1 MSHTKLFIPGPV
13 EVRPEI
19 LHAQTAPMI
28 GHRSGECDALLAS
41 IEGKIKQVFMTK
53 SRVYIVAASGSGLQ
67 EAAIRNGVREDRR
80 VACFVNG
87 AFSQRWHEV
96 AAGCGK
102 HAVRCDVPW
111 GQPVRPADVD
121 AALAGGAWDAVTV
134 VHNETSTGATSPVGE
149 IAALL
154 RAKYPDTLIFVDA
167 VSSIAGDW
175 IPTDE
180 WGLDVCLTSSQ
191 KALALPPGLAF
202 AAVSD
207 RMLARAK
214 EVTGRGWYF
223 DFLLLEKYL
232 LKNTTP
238 ATPAISL
245 LRAADRQ
252 LSDILAEGME
262 ARVARHHR
270 LAGMTQQWAQEHGF
284 GLFAA
289 EGYRSQT
296 VTCIEN
302 TPGVDYAALST
313 FLKSRGLAIS
323 NGYGDLKGK
332 TFRIAHMGDVT
343 DGEMREVLDA
353 ISDFLRG
360 AETNP

>member
-1 MSHTKLFIPGPV
+1 MSHTRLFIPGPT
-13 EVRPEI
+13 EVRADV
-19 LHAQTAPMI
+19 LQAQTAPMI
-28 GHRSGECDALLAS
+28 GHRSGDCDALIAS
-41 IEGKIKQVFMTK
+41 VESKIKQVFMTNN
-53 SRVYIVAASGSGLQ
+53 RVYILAASGSGLQ
-67 EAAIRNGVREDRR
+67 EAAIRNGVREGRR
-80 VACFVNG
+80 VANFVNG

-96 AAGCGK
+96 AVGCGK
-102 HAVRCDVPW
+102 QAVKFDVPW
-111 GQPVRPADVD
+111 GQPVRPADVE
-121 AALAGGAWDAVTV
+121 AALAGGAWDAITV

-154 RAKYPDTLIFVDA
+154 RAQYPDTLLFVDA

-180 WGLDVCLTSSQ
+180 WGLDICLTSSQ
-191 KALALPPGLAF
+191 KALALPPGLSF

-207 RMLARAK
+207 RVLARAK

-232 LKNTTP
+232 AKNTTP

-245 LRAADRQ
+245 LRAADQQ
-252 LSDILAEGME
+252 LDHILAEGL
-262 ARVARHHR
+262 AGRVERHR
-270 LAGMTQQWAQEHGF
+270 CLAGMTQQWALGHGF

-289 EGYRSQT
+289 DGCRSQT

-302 TPGVDYAALST
+302 TPGIDYTALSK
-313 FLKSRGLAIS
+313 FLKTRGLTIS

-332 TFRIAHMGDVT
+332 TFRVAHMGDVT
-343 DGEMREVLDA
+343 DVEMQEVLDA
-353 ISDFLRG
+353 MSEFL
-360 AETNP
+360 AESATR